1 MRSDG
6 LVLLHE
12 GIGACGEVGRTLM
25 LMLMAMLMLVLTA
38 VLRAGGRRIRVRF
51 IAVLAEG
58 KLWILGGPAV
68 GKKGLDTVC
77 ARGREK
83 TDSAHEFRIY
93 CTDLREGRRP

>member
-25 LMLMAMLMLVLTA
+25 LMLMAMLVLTT

-58 KLWILGGPAV
+58 KLGILGGPAV
-68 GKKGLDTVC
+68 GEKGLDTVC

-83 TDSAHEFRIY
+83 TNSAHE
-93 CTDLREGRRP
+93 L

>member
-25 LMLMAMLMLVLTA
+25 LMLMLMAMLMLVLTT

-83 TDSAHEFRIY
+83 TNSAHE
-93 CTDLREGRRP
+93 L